1 MFDFFFGSDFFLKR
15 FATKNFVLQVLLG
28 SGGSLRGGS
37 GGNGRNV
44 KMIKNPGCHF
54 TIEDDLQCSRLFIF
68 GHFFTFGH
76 LGSMTFA
83 EQVQQQKS
91 RPRGIIHDDRC
102 IVFPQLYILA

>member
-1 MFDFFFGSDFFLKR
+1 MFDFFFCSDFFLKGLQQ
-15 FATKNFVLQVLLG
+15 KIVVLQVLLG

-44 KMIKNPGCHF
+44 KMIKNPRCHF
-54 TIEDDLQCSRLFIF
+54 TIEDDLQCSHLFIF

-76 LGSMTFA
+76 LGSMTFT

-91 RPRGIIHDDRC
+91 HPRGFIHDYRC
-102 IVFPQLYILA
+102 IVFPQVYILA